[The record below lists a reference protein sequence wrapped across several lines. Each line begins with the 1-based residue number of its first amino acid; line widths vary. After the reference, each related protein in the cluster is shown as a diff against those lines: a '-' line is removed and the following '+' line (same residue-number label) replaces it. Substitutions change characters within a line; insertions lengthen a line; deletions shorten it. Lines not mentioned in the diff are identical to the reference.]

1 MTPSATKSGFVKVA
15 LAAAIFGGLLGVA
28 VFADWFIAKPI
39 DTASTYVGRDS
50 CAQCHQTQVEQF
62 TGSDH
67 DLAMDHA
74 TEQSVLADF
83 DNAKLEHHGITSTM
97 FKRDAKYFVNTE
109 GPDGKMA
116 DFEVKY
122 VFGFEPL
129 QQYMI
134 EFDRRPD
141 QPKHEVAKLQV
152 LRVSWDT
159 EKKEW
164 FYLNPP
170 DVNEKL
176 APDDPLHWTGAGQ
189 NWNHMCASCHSTD
202 LKKNYDVATKTYH
215 TTYAEID
222 VSCET
227 CHGPGSTHVELAEA
241 TSLFWDRN
249 LGYGLKKLKSDDS
262 TIEIESCAPCH
273 SRRRTVYPD
282 DPPGQNYYDCFAN
295 ELLTPTTYYCDGQIL
310 DEVYVYGSFIQS
322 KMFHK
327 GVRCSDCHDPHTT
340 KLKLPGNK
348 MCVSCHDAHPA
359 GKYDTPNHHHHQMNS
374 EGAKCVSCHMPE
386 TPFMEVDFR
395 RDHSIRVPRPDLSV
409 DLQTPNACTGCHLED
424 KNVDESKHADLPHY
438 AAWMNAARAGDEEV
452 KAEIARVDQWAADL
466 YEQWYPG
473 KYGKKDHFAYALSSG
488 WNGDAESS
496 QPLHELA
503 RLRKHQSIVRA
514 SALLQLAQID
524 LERGV
529 ELASRLTKDK
539 DPQVR
544 TAAVMVIDPTIQ
556 NLTAAIAEANNQL
569 RALQP
574 QMQAPG
580 AAKYAQQILEQ
591 RRGLE
596 EQLKARTNDVLPL
609 LEDPIR
615 SVRAES
621 ARVLADVRPNAL
633 NDETRK
639 LRDAGLREYRAGIT
653 MHGDLAM
660 SHMGLAL
667 LAERQR
673 DYNGAV
679 NAYRNAISVQ
689 PGVTGP
695 RSNLA
700 ALYEGLARGV
710 DPKSQQGL
718 NTQAEVKRLRA
729 EELQLLARDA
739 KLAANSAPIQ
749 YRYGLALYLAGTTA
763 TSAAEANERFGEA
776 KAALTRATELE
787 PETEQFSTALK
798 LLEEKLNEQ

>member
-1 MTPSATKSGFVKVA
+1 MTPSAKKSGFIKVA
-15 LAAAIFGGLLGVA
+15 MAAAFFVGIIALA
-28 VFADWFIAKPI
+28 VCADWFIAKPI
-39 DTASTYVGRDS
+39 ETTSSYVGRDT

-74 TEQSVLADF
+74 NEQTVVADF
-83 DNAKLEHHGITSTM
+83 NNAKLEHHGITSTM
-97 FKRDAKYFVNTE
+97 FTRDGKYFVNTE
-109 GPDGKMA
+109 GPDGNIA

-129 QQYMI
+129 QQYMV

-141 QPKHEVAKLQV
+141 QPEHEVAKLQV

-159 EKKEW
+159 QQKRW

-215 TTYAEID
+215 TTFAEID

-241 TSLFWDRN
+241 KSLFWDRN

-262 TIEIESCAPCH
+262 KIEIESCAPCH

-282 DPPGQNYYDCFAN
+282 EPAGQDYYDCFSN

-327 GVRCSDCHDPHTT
+327 GVRCTDCHDPHTT
-340 KLKLPGNK
+340 KLKLPGNQ

-359 GKYDTPNHHHHQMNS
+359 GKYDTPNHHHHEMS
-374 EGAKCVSCHMPE
+374 GEGAKCVSCHMPE
-386 TPFMEVDFR
+386 TPYMEVDFR

-409 DLQTPNACTGCHLED
+409 DLQTPNACTGCHLEL

-438 AAWMNAARAGDEEV
+438 AAWMNAAREGDEQV
-452 KAEIARVDQWAADL
+452 KAEINRVDRWATDL

-473 KYGKKDHFAYALSSG
+473 KYGKKDHFAYALSAG

-496 QPLHELA
+496 TPLHELA
-503 RLRKHQSIVRA
+503 RLRKNQSIVRA
-514 SALLQLAQID
+514 SALMQLTQVDA
-524 LERGV
+524 ERAT
-529 ELASRLTKDK
+529 ELAAKLTRDN

-544 TAAVMVIDPTIQ
+544 TAAVMVMEIAPPGQ
-556 NLTAAIAEANNQL
+556 RLTV
-569 RALQP
+569 
-574 QMQAPG
+574 
-580 AAKYAQQILEQ
+580 
-591 RRGLE
+591 
-596 EQLKARTNDVLPL
+596 TVPL
-609 LEDPIR
+609 LQDPVR
-615 SVRAES
+615 SVRAEA
-621 ARVLADVRPNAL
+621 ARVLADVGPNAL
-633 NDETRK
+633 NDENRK
-639 LRDAGLREYRAGIT
+639 LRDAGLLEYERGLKQ
-653 MHGDLAM
+653 HGDLAM

-673 DYNGAV
+673 DFNGAV
-679 NAYRNAISVQ
+679 TAYRNAISVQ

-700 ALYEGLARGV
+700 ALYEALAQGV
-710 DPKSQQGL
+710 DPNSQQGR
-718 NTQAEVKRLRA
+718 NAEAEVKRLRA
-729 EELQLLARDA
+729 EELKLLARDA

-749 YRYGLALYLAGTTA
+749 YRYGLALYLAG
-763 TSAAEANERFGEA
+763 RLDEA
-776 KAALTRATELE
+776 KAALKRASELE
-787 PETEQFSTALK
+787 PETEQFRMALE
-798 LLEEKLNEQ
+798 LLEQKMNEK